1 MWRLKQFNFSR
12 ADGGGFTGKGGW
24 EATTGELV
32 KNIRESSIMGMK
44 AVEVST
50 RMEWS
55 VLLYLDKK
63 PTNEMNNVY

>member
-1 MWRLKQFNFSR
+1 M
-12 ADGGGFTGKGGW
+12 
-24 EATTGELV
+24 TGELV